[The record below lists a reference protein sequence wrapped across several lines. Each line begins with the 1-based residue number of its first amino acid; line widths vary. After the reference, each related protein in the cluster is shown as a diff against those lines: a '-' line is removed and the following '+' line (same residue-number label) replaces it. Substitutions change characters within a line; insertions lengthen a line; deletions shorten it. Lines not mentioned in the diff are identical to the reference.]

1 MPPEP
6 PRGPRDWRS
15 RVSEDLD
22 YYLDT
27 ERGRH
32 ELSEMVRAE
41 TERIL
46 EFIRTQRPRVR
57 DIIWFSA
64 HCRNCSFFDSQSRHA
79 RCAKHE
85 ARLVKPFF
93 GRPVW
98 VTVVDSHGDKQ
109 LTLSDID
116 WNAKA
121 FDISDL
127 VIEEATRRINQGLPY
142 TCFEPAP

>member
-1 MPPEP
+1 MPLEP
-6 PRGPRDWRS
+6 AHSARDWRS
-15 RVSEDLD
+15 RASEDLD
-22 YYLDT
+22 YFLDT
-27 ERGRH
+27 EQGRR
-32 ELSEMVRAE
+32 ELSAMIRAE

-46 EFIRTQRPRVR
+46 EYIRTQRPRVR
-57 DIIWFSA
+57 DIIWLST
-64 HCRNCSFFDSQSRHA
+64 HCRNCAFFEHQARQTRCTRHD
-79 RCAKHE
+79 

-98 VTVVDSHGDKQ
+98 VTVDDTHGDKQ
-109 LTLSDID
+109 LRLSDID

-127 VIEEATRRINQGLPY
+127 VVEEATRRINHGLPY